1 MQKQSFGE
9 RINNWLEEPSNEIFR
24 HGKWRFWFPTLIG
37 LTALNAV
44 MTAVIFGAD
53 GMQKYIGSIVV
64 LAGAVLCW
72 LALGLLHYS
81 DSDDRLLAIG
91 VAALDSITLLF
102 VAAHFS
108 FLLYCQGHLW
118 TLRAAEDQHR
128 TDMAVYINQWSPV
141 RESNDRIAATV
152 ERIAGIEKETE
163 RLRNDTAYWSRRNGV
178 KQSESGIKFDAKLT
192 PVDVPSPPKVPAE
205 SSAAF
210 LSQWDS
216 WIRLAGFGE
225 LALSI
230 ITLIFVRTRSAA
242 RNQQTGFIEFPSEIE
257 TWAHPKRFS
266 ARETTD
272 KNIPEE
278 FRQDVLSVRGSE
290 KTPVLSGRDLRGL
303 RRCLRDVAHYLPKQG
318 FKADIS
324 GDGVIVRQF
333 SYEDGEKTIHSVK
346 FSPEQCEEFLR
357 LRITKQFQF
366 LAKLGFAIRDD
377 ITRYVYFIRRK
388 GTDEVKIGV
397 SNAPENRLLQLQGGQ
412 GQELELVQTLPG
424 NEDLERRLH
433 EHFKNKHLTGEWFNL
448 RQSDI
453 DSTVKK
459 IKRRLASGKPL

>member
-44 MTAVIFGAD
+44 MTAAIFGSD
-53 GMQKYIGSIVV
+53 GAQKYIGSIVV

-91 VAALDSITLLF
+91 VAVLDSITLLF

-128 TDMAVYINQWSPV
+128 TDMATYNNQWSPV

-163 RLRNDTAYWSRRNGV
+163 RLRNDTAYWSRRNKVQQAG
-178 KQSESGIKFDAKLT
+178 SGIKFDAKLT
-192 PVDVPSPPKVPAE
+192 PVDVPPPPKAPEE
-205 SSAAF
+205 SSAVF
-210 LSQWDS
+210 LADWD
-216 WIRLAGFGE
+216 WLIRVAGFGE

-242 RNQQTGFIEFPSEIE
+242 RNQQTRFIEFPSEIE
-257 TWAHPKRFS
+257 TENRQSIRRENFTKKK
-266 ARETTD
+266 ETTKD
-272 KNIPEE
+272 HAPSNSEGLKRLREALKDIS
-278 FRQDVLSVRGSE
+278 FRLHKRS
-290 KTPVLSGRDLRGL
+290 
-303 RRCLRDVAHYLPKQG
+303 
-318 FKADIS
+318 FKAFTR
-324 GDGVIVRQF
+324 GDAVWVLMVRANQGTQETVA
-333 SYEDGEKTIHSVK
+333 SAKAELKILDDALKMAPDK
-346 FSPEQCEEFLR
+346 F
-357 LRITKQFQF
+357 
-366 LAKLGFAIRDD
+366 
-377 ITRYVYFIRRK
+377 
-388 GTDEVKIGV
+388 
-397 SNAPENRLLQLQGGQ
+397 
-412 GQELELVQTLPG
+412 QER
-424 NEDLERRLH
+424 LERFLV
-433 EHFKNKHLTGEWFNL
+433 ESGFEIGETA
-448 RQSDI
+448 R
-453 DSTVKK
+453 K
-459 IKRRLASGKPL
+459 